1 MALHLIDGKSSRSIS
16 YPSDLD
22 YSAVDTVAEIKASG
36 VDPDTWLVQLG
47 TNDLYFIINC
57 RCVDVRVAAI
67 ERIRMMLAAIGP
79 GIGLGVLIGKS
90 VEAMARQPEYANQ
103 VRATM
108 FIGIGLI
115 EALALF
121 GIAFSFII

>member
-1 MALHLIDGKSSRSIS
+1 MLGLLAQVEGNLESIE
-16 YPSDLD
+16 
-22 YSAVDTVAEIKASG
+22 TVG
-36 VDPDTWLVQLG
+36 RGLVIG
-47 TNDLYFIINC
+47 
-57 RCVDVRVAAI
+57 
-67 ERIRMMLAAIGP
+67 LAAIGP

-103 VRATM
+103 VRTTM

-121 GIAFSFII
+121 CIAFSFII

>member
-1 MALHLIDGKSSRSIS
+1 MLGLLAQAASDFSGLETIGRGLIIG
-16 YPSDLD
+16 
-22 YSAVDTVAEIKASG
+22 
-36 VDPDTWLVQLG
+36 
-47 TNDLYFIINC
+47 
-57 RCVDVRVAAI
+57 
-67 ERIRMMLAAIGP
+67 LAAIGP
-79 GIGLGVLIGKS
+79 GIGLGILIGKS

-103 VRATM
+103 VRTTM

>member
-1 MALHLIDGKSSRSIS
+1 MLGLLAQAASDFSGLETIGKGLIIG
-16 YPSDLD
+16 
-22 YSAVDTVAEIKASG
+22 
-36 VDPDTWLVQLG
+36 
-47 TNDLYFIINC
+47 
-57 RCVDVRVAAI
+57 
-67 ERIRMMLAAIGP
+67 LAAIGP
-79 GIGLGVLIGKS
+79 CIGLGILIGKS

-103 VRATM
+103 VRTTM

>member
-1 MALHLIDGKSSRSIS
+1 MLGLLAQAA
-16 YPSDLD
+16 SDF
-22 YSAVDTVAEIKASG
+22 SG
-36 VDPDTWLVQLG
+36 LETIGRGLVIG
-47 TNDLYFIINC
+47 
-57 RCVDVRVAAI
+57 
-67 ERIRMMLAAIGP
+67 LAAIGP
-79 GIGLGVLIGKS
+79 GIWLGILIGKS

-103 VRATM
+103 VRTTM